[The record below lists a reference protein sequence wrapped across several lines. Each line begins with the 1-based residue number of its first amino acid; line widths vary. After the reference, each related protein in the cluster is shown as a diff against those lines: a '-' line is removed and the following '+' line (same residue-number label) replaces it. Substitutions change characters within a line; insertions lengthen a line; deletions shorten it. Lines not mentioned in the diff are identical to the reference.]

1 MGVVGCA
8 TNVISFWR
16 MYVHKDNLLGQ
27 EGKGFINA
35 MKTLDTG
42 RMGVAAQS
50 IGCLHRACL
59 DEAIKYAK
67 ESLARPIAKFQAIA
81 SMLAEMATKLGSS
94 QEPAFTRPHG

>member
-8 TNVISFWR
+8 TSDIILENVR
-16 MYVHKDNLLGQ
+16 VHKDNLLGQ

-50 IGCLHRACL
+50 IGVAQGCPGDR
-59 DEAIKYAK
+59 IYA
-67 ESLARPIAKFQAIA
+67 
-81 SMLAEMATKLGSS
+81 G
-94 QEPAFTRPHG
+94 